1 MALTE
6 FDKILQEYKDS
17 DDDFG
22 FSTISKE
29 EYDTVVQNIK
39 AETVEDYQ
47 KKLKELE
54 KIIIPF
60 LNKLHSTGDKEYIF
74 WPNRKPV
81 IEEQIKKILQ
91 LTRY

>member
-1 MALTE
+1 MALSE

-22 FSTISKE
+22 FSTVSKE
-29 EYDTVVQNIK
+29 EYDAVVNNTK
-39 AETVEDYQ
+39 AQTVEDYQ

-74 WPNRKPV
+74 WPNRKPI
-81 IEEQIKKILQ
+81 IEEQIKRILQ
-91 LTRY
+91 LTR

>member
-1 MALTE
+1 MPLSD

-22 FSTISKE
+22 FSTVSKE
-29 EYDTVVQNIK
+29 EYDAVVSNTK
-39 AETVEDYQ
+39 AQTVEDYQ

-60 LNKLHSTGDKEYIF
+60 LNKLHRTGDKEYIF
-74 WPNRKPV
+74 WPNRKPI
-81 IEEQIKKILQ
+81 IEEQIKRILQ
-91 LTRY
+91 LTR

>member
-1 MALTE
+1 MPLSD

-22 FSTISKE
+22 FSTVSKE
-29 EYDTVVQNIK
+29 EYDAVVNSTK
-39 AETVEDYQ
+39 AQTVEDYQ

-74 WPNRKPV
+74 WPNRKPI

-91 LTRY
+91 LTR